1 MSFLANHPKLG
12 LCVVTGDKFI
22 NLSDAL
28 VEDPVST
35 NKLLEMGDINTEVS
49 FVADRCYSG
58 ERLCKFWIDTPTQY
72 PSEEQI
78 GELVSI
84 CSDFGARLV
93 KRNFGNYEFMT
104 YSMELIDDL
113 DNTLKEKYPRWSLVR
128 PKRLKPEDAVLTAKE
143 IETSVITEYPEEVT
157 MLTMADLVPE
167 ICKGESWAFSEKK
180 SICLDNVSDDGYC
193 IENNW
198 EPRGDYWIF
207 DSLPRG
213 KRLIHSDILGYN
225 KEFLIDLC
233 S

>member
-1 MSFLANHPKLG
+1 MSYLANHPKLG
-12 LCVVTGDKFI
+12 LCVVTGDRYI

-28 VEDPVST
+28 IKDPVNT
-35 NKLLEMGDINTEVS
+35 NKLLEVGDINTEVS

-58 ERLCKFWIDTPTQY
+58 ERLYKFWIDTPTQY

-78 GELVSI
+78 DEVVSI

-93 KRNFGNYEFMT
+93 KRNFGNYEFVT
-104 YSMELIDDL
+104 YSAELVKDR
-113 DNTLKEKYPRWSLVR
+113 YPRWPLVR